1 MSDPLPVDEN
11 TQKPPPCSG
20 CGSYNWDG
28 YFDKVSFSMAPHGFF
43 EYKNIDSS
51 NCCERCS
58 FLLAFCHRHIDPSQ
72 AAKASLHRE
81 WFIDKVTSVNGV
93 LGPCPSL
100 QLMRGAG
107 RDYPRSVLVPVD
119 EGNGQFG
126 IGARIL
132 SPDVIDYAFIKRWMK
147 TCEYR
152 HRGKCQKPQRPV
164 RSLPEL
170 TVIDCDTKKLVP
182 YRFGHQFVEP
192 RQRYVTLSYIWGSSE
207 FTDQDSIAG
216 ASLPDD
222 LPRVVQDA
230 ITVVAKL
237 GFKYLWIDR
246 YCIPQDDP
254 SARNIQIHQMGEIYA
269 RSALTI
275 IAGAG
280 TGPGYGLPGVSLPRK
295 PQLSGKIGKYTFVD
309 LNFLTT
315 DMYNSPWNTRA
326 WTFQEGLL
334 STRRLVFTDT
344 SVYFQCGEMHCYE
357 NLSKPI
363 YHVEMSTLMA
373 FDGDRVF
380 TRIFPVSNAA
390 PGELIN
396 RIEKFYNRQMSV
408 DGDVLN
414 ALAGIFAQFR
424 DRPRVSR
431 ERVRRDGIIT
441 RFCDTPMV
449 TLDRVDTLCGLPIYG
464 RQAFHKRAQA
474 QMTLTGILVLALS
487 WSISGGILRRK
498 EFPSWSWAGWKP
510 DRTPDRIHL
519 AGVTG
524 SHSLGIGP
532 LRTLINRQGWMTEY
546 HAPPVAFPLS
556 IEVLAGNGVWVPWEE
571 RGLMLLDDLEL
582 SENVKSLRIRGWT
595 CLLEVERK
603 ESNWSIC
610 SPEKLLDKYFSLKNI
625 DESDL
630 GLPSS
635 DGSVISLK
643 ALLLNIGAC
652 SASSYRSARQT
663 ISMLILR
670 EVGLNNYERIALHS
684 HSFEDG
690 EVSYGPWIDGFEAK
704 GVDFQLETLE
714 IV

>member
-1 MSDPLPVDEN
+1 MSNQLPVN
-11 TQKPPPCSG
+11 GHTQKPPPCSG
-20 CGSYNWDG
+20 CGSHNWDG
-28 YFDKVSFSMAPHGFF
+28 YFDQVSFSMAPHGFF
-43 EYKNIDSS
+43 EYKNIDPS

-72 AAKASLHRE
+72 AAKASLHKE
-81 WFIDKVTSVNGV
+81 WFINKITSVNGV
-93 LGPCPSL
+93 ISPCPSL
-100 QLMRGAG
+100 QLMRGAV

-126 IGARIL
+126 IGASIL
-132 SPDVIDYAFIKRWMK
+132 SPDVVDYTYIKSWISM
-147 TCEYR
+147 CEYR
-152 HRGKCQKPQRPV
+152 HRGKCQKTQRPV

-170 TVIDCDTKKLVP
+170 TVIDCHTKQLVP
-182 YRFGHQFVEP
+182 FGFGYQYIES
-192 RQRYVTLSYIWGSSE
+192 RQQYVTLSYIWGSSE
-207 FTDQDSIAG
+207 STNQKSTVG
-216 ASLPDD
+216 ASLPND
-222 LPRVVQDA
+222 LPRVVHDA
-230 ITVVAKL
+230 IIVVAKL

-280 TGPGYGLPGVSLPRK
+280 TGPEYGLPGVSLPRV

-309 LNFLTT
+309 LDFLTT
-315 DMYNSPWNTRA
+315 EMYNSKWNTRA
-326 WTFQEGLL
+326 WTFQESLL
-334 STRRLVFTDT
+334 STRRLVFTDN
-344 SVYFQCGEMHCYE
+344 SVYFQCSEMHCYE

-363 YHVEMSTLMA
+363 YHVEMSTYMA

-380 TRIFPVSNAA
+380 TRIFPVSKAA
-390 PGELIN
+390 PGELIS
-396 RIEKFYNRQMSV
+396 RIEEFYNREMSF

-424 DRPRVSR
+424 DRPRISR
-431 ERVRRDGIIT
+431 ERVRRNGIIT
-441 RFCDTPMV
+441 TYCDTPTV

-464 RQAFHKRAQA
+464 KQAFHKRAQA
-474 QMTLTGILVLALS
+474 HMTSTGILVLALS
-487 WSISGGILRRK
+487 WGISGGILRRK
-498 EFPSWSWAGWKP
+498 QFPSWTWAGWKP
-510 DRTPDRIHL
+510 DRRPERIHL

-524 SHSLGIGP
+524 SHSLGIHP
-532 LRTLINRQGWMTEY
+532 LDTLINRQGWMTEY

-556 IEVLAGNGVWVPWEE
+556 IEVLAGNGVWVSWEE
-571 RGLMLLDDLEL
+571 RGLILLDNLEL

-595 CLLEVERK
+595 WLLKVERK
-603 ESNWSIC
+603 ESKWSIC
-610 SPEKLLDKYFSLKNI
+610 SPEKLVDKYFSLKNI

-643 ALLLNIGAC
+643 ALLLDISTS
-652 SASSYRSARQT
+652 SASGYWTARQT
-663 ISMLILR
+663 ISMLVLR
-670 EVGLNNYERIALHS
+670 EIGLNTYERITLHS

-690 EVSYGPWIDGFEAK
+690 EVSYGLGVDGVEVK